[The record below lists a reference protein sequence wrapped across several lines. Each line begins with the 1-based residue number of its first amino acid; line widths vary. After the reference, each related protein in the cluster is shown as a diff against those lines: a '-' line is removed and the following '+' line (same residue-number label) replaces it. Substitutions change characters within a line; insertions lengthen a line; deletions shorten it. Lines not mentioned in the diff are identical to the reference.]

1 MGVGVAQADPF
12 DPWIPGIPGPGVNIG
27 VPGNPLPPGQVKK
40 YIPNVDDVVPNWGA
54 PGHWHQLRGG
64 HGEPL
69 VGDGR
74 GGNLP
79 LAGDGAGHLI
89 P

>member
-1 MGVGVAQADPF
+1 MGTMIKMLVGGALVGAALTMGAGVGQADPF

-54 PGHWHQLRGG
+54 PGHWH
-64 HGEPL
+64 
-69 VGDGR
+69 
-74 GGNLP
+74 
-79 LAGDGAGHLI
+79 
-89 P
+89 

>member
-1 MGVGVAQADPF
+1 MSTKIKLLVGGVLAGAALPMGAGVAQADPF

-54 PGHWHQLRGG
+54 PGHWH
-64 HGEPL
+64 
-69 VGDGR
+69 
-74 GGNLP
+74 
-79 LAGDGAGHLI
+79 
-89 P
+89 